1 MAPLQPF
8 VQPCAQNSGDIA
20 AALLAHYDRH
30 ARVLPWRSPPG
41 AAPPDGYRVWL
52 SEVMLQQTMVAA
64 VIPYFGRF
72 LTNWPDFAALAAA
85 DDADVMAAWA
95 GLGYYSRARNL
106 LKCARAVVAMHGAQL
121 PQSAA
126 ELAKLPGIGPYI
138 AAAIAAIAF
147 GQRAAV
153 VDANVERVAARLFAI
168 ETPLPAAKPAIR
180 ARVDAITPAQR
191 PGDFAQAMMDLGAG
205 ICAAR
210 NPQCPDCPLQRH
222 CAAHKAG
229 IAQTLPRKAPKKAK
243 PERSG
248 TAYWIE
254 RAGPKGSEIWL
265 VRRPAHGLL
274 GGMRALP
281 DDRWAA
287 RTDGDS
293 HPPFAADWQEIE
305 GEVAHIFTHF
315 RLTLRIAATA
325 APIGENALPAGE
337 WWPLKRL
344 DSAGLPTLFS
354 KAAKLA
360 ARAGR
365 KQKEE

>member
-1 MAPLQPF
+1 MPSLQPF
-8 VQPCAQNSGDIA
+8 VQPSAQYSGDIA

-30 ARVLPWRSPPG
+30 ARALPWRSPPG
-41 AAPPDGYRVWL
+41 APPPDGYRVWL

-64 VIPYFGRF
+64 VIPYFDRF
-72 LTNWPDFAALAAA
+72 VANWPDFAALAAA

-106 LKCARAVVAMHGAQL
+106 LKCARVVVAEQDGQLPRTAAQL
-121 PQSAA
+121 AR
-126 ELAKLPGIGPYI
+126 LPGIGPYT

-147 GQRAAV
+147 GERAAV

-180 ARVDAITPAQR
+180 AAVDAITPADR

-205 ICAAR
+205 ICAVR
-210 NPQCPDCPLQRH
+210 SPQCPLCPLRSH
-222 CAAHKAG
+222 CAAHKTG
-229 IAQTLPRKAPKKAK
+229 LAQALPRKAPKKAK

-254 RAGPKGSEIWL
+254 HSDHVWL
-265 VRRPAHGLL
+265 VRRPEHGML

-287 RTDGDS
+287 RADGDS
-293 HPPFAADWQEIE
+293 HPPFAADWRAIDGEI
-305 GEVAHIFTHF
+305 VHVFTHF
-315 RLTLRIAATA
+315 RLTLWIAATA
-325 APIGENALPAGE
+325 APIDESALPAGE

-360 ARAGR
+360 ASAAR